1 MSTETEFAVKSKPPK
16 LHRRYTYV
24 YVEQG
29 VWRVHTNRVWSLVKP
44 AIDLADQYLRTQHPA
59 IQQFCQEQLRKTTL
73 SFFDTYPG
81 KLLPSEEEP
90 EHHTPISINILERK
104 HTNYLADKL
113 SLAKRVQKNKLED
126 YHPITHFSKQQ
137 ALEYSDKD
145 RVLFIKER
153 AGTRGEGVSCVR
165 STELDKADMPDTC
178 IIQESV
184 SNLVLFANR
193 KLVIRFYV
201 LIYNQCVYINRNGV
215 AIVHGFD
222 YDPESTDHKV
232 QIQHNGKDAVIDR
245 YPFPQHPAY
254 DYWFEKIAESVKA
267 FAPIFDDARKQS
279 SLFRY
284 LLIGADGL
292 PCTDE
297 RLRIL
302 EFNTY
307 PNMMKPPMETP
318 VYIPVFSSLL
328 LYTMAGINND
338 SWVRV
343 L

>member
-1 MSTETEFAVKSKPPK
+1 MTEFAVKSKPPK

-29 VWRVHTNRVWSLVKP
+29 VWRVHTNRVWTLVKP

-81 KLLPSEEEP
+81 KHLPREEEP

-104 HTNYLADKL
+104 HTNYLADKYA
-113 SLAKRVQKNKLED
+113 LARRVQKNKLED

-153 AGTRGEGVSCVR
+153 AGTRGEGVRCVR
-165 STELDKADMPDTC
+165 STELEQADMPDSC

-193 KLVIRFYV
+193 KLVIRFYI

-222 YDPESTDHKV
+222 YDPESTEHRV

-245 YPFPQHPAY
+245 YPFPQHPSY
-254 DYWFEKIAESVKA
+254 EYWFEKTVESIKA
-267 FAPIFDDARKQS
+267 FAPIFDDARKES

-297 RLRIL
+297 RMRLL

-328 LYTMAGINND
+328 LYTMAGINNN

>member
-1 MSTETEFAVKSKPPK
+1 MSAFAIKAKPPK
-16 LHRRYTYV
+16 LHSRYTYV
-24 YVEQG
+24 YVDQG
-29 VWRVHTNRVWSLVKP
+29 GWRVHTNRVWSLVKP
-44 AIDLADQYLRTQHPA
+44 AISLADQYLRTQHPT
-59 IQQFCQEQLRKTTL
+59 IQQFCHEQLRNTTL

-81 KLLPSEEEP
+81 KHVLREAEP

-104 HTNYLADKL
+104 YTNYLADKIA
-113 SLAKRVQKNKLED
+113 LARRVQKNDLQD
-126 YHPITHFSKQQ
+126 YHPISHFTKQQ

-153 AGTRGEGVSCVR
+153 SGTRGEGVSCVR
-165 STELDKADMPDTC
+165 STDLETTEVPATC
-178 IIQESV
+178 VIQESV
-184 SNLVLFANR
+184 SNLVLHNKR
-193 KLVIRFYV
+193 KLVIRFYI

-222 YDPESTDHKV
+222 YDPESTEHRV
-232 QIQHNGKDAVIDR
+232 QVQHNGKDAVIDR
-245 YPFPQHPAY
+245 FPFPQHPAY
-254 DYWFEKIAESVKA
+254 DYWFNKTVESVRE

-284 LLIGADGL
+284 SLIGADGL

-297 RLRIL
+297 RMRLL

-343 L
+343 I